1 MQRLREKSSRITGE
15 SCRDARDAVCDDAPR
30 QQECV
35 VSAIPEIGHVVVK
48 NLLRHFGTVAAVMG
62 ASREELMT
70 VELVGPK
77 TADRIRE
84 VVGGAYKE

>member
-1 MQRLREKSSRITGE
+1 MLPK
-15 SCRDARDAVCDDAPR
+15 

-35 VSAIPEIGHVVVK
+35 VSAISEIGPVVAK

-62 ASREELMT
+62 ASREEL
-70 VELVGPK
+70 VGPK

-84 VVGGAYKE
+84 VVRREYKE